1 MTTRE
6 LSSNDVAAMLTA
18 TARTR
23 ERARD
28 QAILALCLD
37 AGLRR
42 GEVASL
48 RVKDVDLSTSVLT
61 VPDGVRRRQIR
72 LGSTSSAALK
82 PFATGRD
89 LGSPLLVARSG
100 RQTSERTVHEQ
111 LRRIGDLA
119 GLGEWVTNRHTRR
132 AFIGVMAMQHGA
144 PVALRLGGHMGG
156 RIRRASCEEALR
168 SQQRPNWVSP
178 LDHMLRL
185 TGNPGAQSQS
195 HASIGDRL
203 SLKGR

>member
-1 MTTRE
+1 MTSRE
-6 LSSNDVAAMLTA
+6 LSSNGVAAMLTT

-28 QAILALCLD
+28 RAILALCLD

-42 GEVASL
+42 GEVANL
-48 RVKDVDLSTSVLT
+48 RVRDVDPSTSVLT
-61 VPDGVRRRQIR
+61 VADGVRRRQVR
-72 LGSTSSAALK
+72 LGSTSSTALA
-82 PFATGRD
+82 PFVTGRD
-89 LGSPLLVARSG
+89 PDGPLLVARSG

-156 RIRRASCEEALR
+156 RVKPASCEEALR
-168 SQQRPNWVSP
+168 SQQRPDWVSP
-178 LDHMLRL
+178 MDHMLRL
-185 TGNPGAQSQS
+185 IRTSVHS
-195 HASIGDRL
+195 
-203 SLKGR
+203 